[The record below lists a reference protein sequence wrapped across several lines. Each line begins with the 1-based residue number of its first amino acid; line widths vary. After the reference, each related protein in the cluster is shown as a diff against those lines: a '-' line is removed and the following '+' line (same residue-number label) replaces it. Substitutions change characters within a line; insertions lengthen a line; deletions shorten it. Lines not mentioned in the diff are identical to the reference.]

1 MASSPTSHR
10 PRWCA
15 HPDPNLNPNRDLHN
29 GFSSNLNPNPIQVC
43 DDSEPFGCRR
53 YAAAGTPEGG
63 DAVMAA
69 RAFKERVM

>member
-1 MASSPTSHR
+1 MYTEMLRHGALR
-10 PRWCA
+10 QAECV
-15 HPDPNLNPNRDLHN
+15 
-29 GFSSNLNPNPIQVC
+29 SNSNPNPNPNPKPNPNPNPNQVC

-69 RAFKERVM
+69 RAFKDRLM

>member
-1 MASSPTSHR
+1 
-10 PRWCA
+10 
-15 HPDPNLNPNRDLHN
+15 
-29 GFSSNLNPNPIQVC
+29 VC